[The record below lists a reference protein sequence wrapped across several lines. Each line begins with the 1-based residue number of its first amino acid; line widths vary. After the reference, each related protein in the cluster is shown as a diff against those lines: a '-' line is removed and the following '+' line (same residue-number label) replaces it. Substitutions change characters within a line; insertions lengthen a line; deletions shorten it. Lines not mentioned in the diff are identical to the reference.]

1 MKNIILIS
9 LLFVMFMGVVYGAI
23 VATGGEHSDMNGTV
37 VGVCTGDNNST
48 DSNSI
53 LVNGVVTNGNQ
64 PGNVSVRITN
74 ETKILIKDGNKQTSA
89 SFGNLQSGQSVDIKF
104 TGPILE
110 SYPPQATGSEVIIK

>member
-23 VATGGEHSDMNGTV
+23 VATGGEHSDMTGTV

-104 TGPILE
+104 TGPILQ